1 MAEDGSISCRVLRTE
16 MLECLGDLDFLAKLH
31 CVRQAWQLILCDR
44 TTWTF
49 LADTGKKI
57 LSSII
62 VKAHKSPKRFE
73 EVFEEMISFLEHT
86 EHWENTE
93 LELATRGV
101 SVILCDPTRLKSV
114 EQRFS
119 FLLFA

>member
-1 MAEDGSISCRVLRTE
+1 MF
-16 MLECLGDLDFLAKLH
+16 CL
-31 CVRQAWQLILCDR
+31 QLILCDR

-62 VKAHKSPKRFE
+62 VKAQKVKLKIQITDLENRNKKKKFNCMSCSPPHMLLFGFQSPKRFE

-93 LELATRGV
+93 LELAARGV
-101 SVILCDPTRLKSV
+101 SVIL
-114 EQRFS
+114 
-119 FLLFA
+119 

>member
-1 MAEDGSISCRVLRTE
+1 MF
-16 MLECLGDLDFLAKLH
+16 CL
-31 CVRQAWQLILCDR
+31 QLILCDR

-62 VKAHKSPKRFE
+62 VKAQKVKLKMEITDLENTNRIEIEIIFLNCMSCSPPHMLLFGFQSPKRFE

-93 LELATRGV
+93 LELAARGV
-101 SVILCDPTRLKSV
+101 SVIL
-114 EQRFS
+114 
-119 FLLFA
+119 